1 MLIFG
6 LDLYFE
12 SVGREGSFS
21 VISITT
27 FGCVLFINSIMGLHN
42 KVLIYILFSNFDVL
56 RLDI

>member
-27 FGCVLFINSIMGLHN
+27 FGYVLFINSIMGLHN